1 MIMELGL
8 VLFVAFVI
16 TFRSMQRQAVAVAGE
31 AAAGTAAE
39 RTARTSRSSGARTA
53 ASASLACALFVPAS
67 LLLPPI
73 ASHLELQ
80 APFAGIILGVL
91 GLVRLGTRFTPR
103 WRMVA
108 WLGIGLSVAWMLLA
122 FATLALMLHG

>member
-8 VLFVAFVI
+8 VLFAAFVF

-31 AAAGTAAE
+31 AGTTA
-39 RTARTSRSSGARTA
+39 RTARTSRSPGARTA
-53 ASASLACALFVPAS
+53 ASASLACALLVPAS

-73 ASHLELQ
+73 PSHLEVQ
-80 APFAGIILGVL
+80 APFAGIILGIL
-91 GLVRLGTRFTPR
+91 ALARLGNRSTPR

-108 WLGIGLSVAWMLLA
+108 RLGVGLSVTWILLT
-122 FATLALMLHG
+122 FATLALMLYG

>member
-16 TFRSMQRQAVAVAGE
+16 TFRSMQRQAVAEAGE
-31 AAAGTAAE
+31 AGTAAALA
-39 RTARTSRSSGARTA
+39 ARTSRPWGARTA
-53 ASASLACALFVPAS
+53 ASASLACALLVPAS
-67 LLLPPI
+67 LLVPPI

-91 GLVRLGTRFTPR
+91 ALVRPGTRFTPR

-122 FATLALMLHG
+122 VATLALMLYR

>member
-16 TFRSMQRQAVAVAGE
+16 TFRSMQRQALSVALEAGI
-31 AAAGTAAE
+31 AAE

-53 ASASLACALFVPAS
+53 ASASLACALLVPAS

-73 ASHLELQ
+73 PSHLELQ
-80 APFAGIILGVL
+80 APFAGIIVGILAL
-91 GLVRLGTRFTPR
+91 DRLGTRFTPR

-108 WLGIGLSVAWMLLA
+108 WLGIGLSIAWMLLA
-122 FATLALMLHG
+122 LATLALMLHG

>member
-16 TFRSMQRQAVAVAGE
+16 TFRSMQRQAVAEAGE
-31 AAAGTAAE
+31 AGTAAALA
-39 RTARTSRSSGARTA
+39 ARTSRPWGARTA
-53 ASASLACALFVPAS
+53 ASASLACALLVPAS

-73 ASHLELQ
+73 PSHLEMQ
-80 APFAGIILGVL
+80 APFAGIILGIL
-91 GLVRLGTRFTPR
+91 ALARLGNRSTPR

-108 WLGIGLSVAWMLLA
+108 WLGVGLSVTWILLA
-122 FATLALMLHG
+122 FATVALILCG